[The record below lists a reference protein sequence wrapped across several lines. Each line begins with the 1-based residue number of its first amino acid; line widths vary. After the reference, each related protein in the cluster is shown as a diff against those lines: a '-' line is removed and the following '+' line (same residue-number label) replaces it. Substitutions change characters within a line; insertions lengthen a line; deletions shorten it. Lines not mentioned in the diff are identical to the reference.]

1 MYFSRSVKWLESIHG
16 KKTRNGMTRATCFK
30 FARLQDQRF
39 FFGQRFWKPSK
50 SARDFGTKTLSRM
63 GSYFTIYTGIS
74 IEWILCL
81 GFQDMLYIF
90 IKIRWEVRH
99 CYRHSLN
106 FEIKEVFSR
115 ADKIQS
121 KLKINL
127 NFAMKVSSCLS
138 IVVFLWHSVS
148 SPILLIT
155 YWYINV
161 SNTCKL

>member
-1 MYFSRSVKWLESIHG
+1 MCIFHDLLSDLKVFME
-16 KKTRNGMTRATCFK
+16 KKQKMGWQGRPVLGLRDCRINA
-30 FARLQDQRF
+30 F

-121 KLKINL
+121 TLKLNL

-148 SPILLIT
+148 FPILLIT
-155 YWYINV
+155 LIY
-161 SNTCKL
+161 